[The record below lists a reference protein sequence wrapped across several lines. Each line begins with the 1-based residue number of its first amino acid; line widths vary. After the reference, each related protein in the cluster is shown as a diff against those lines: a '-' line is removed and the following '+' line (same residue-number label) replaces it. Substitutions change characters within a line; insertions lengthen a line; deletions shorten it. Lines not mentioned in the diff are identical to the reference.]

1 MKNPI
6 KYLIINTF
14 LISGLVIFLM
24 CTKQS
29 KTENVVV
36 SRLEIP
42 DQDPE
47 KNPENNTNEDNENK
61 IQVALLLDTSGS
73 MDGLIEQAKTRLWN
87 IVNTL
92 TTLKYDGKA
101 PNIEIALYEYGNDK
115 YSAESNYIQ
124 QITPLTQDLD
134 LISEKLFALTTNG
147 GEEYCGAVISN
158 STKNLNWS
166 NDTKSMKLIYI
177 AGNEPFNQGN
187 VNYKEAISAALKSKI
202 YVNTIFC
209 GNRKEGIDTFWMNG
223 AELGQGKYFNIDS
236 NQKVI
241 YIETPYDDKI
251 DKCNEKLNST
261 YLSYGRLGNSKK
273 ENQITQDNN
282 AGNISK
288 SNKIERAVSKSKA
301 NAYKNESWDL
311 VDKAEKDDKFIEVAK
326 DEELPAELKGKTV
339 AEKKQII
346 KAKTEERTIV
356 QKEIEQLAKD
366 RQKFIDEETKKR
378 AGNQADDLGKA
389 IEKSILE
396 IASKNGFT
404 N

>member
-134 LISEKLFALTTNG
+134 LISEKLF
-147 GEEYCGAVISN
+147 
-158 STKNLNWS
+158 
-166 NDTKSMKLIYI
+166 
-177 AGNEPFNQGN
+177 
-187 VNYKEAISAALKSKI
+187 
-202 YVNTIFC
+202 NT
-209 GNRKEGIDTFWMNG
+209 
-223 AELGQGKYFNIDS
+223 A
-236 NQKVI
+236 
-241 YIETPYDDKI
+241 
-251 DKCNEKLNST
+251 LNS
-261 YLSYGRLGNSKK
+261 
-273 ENQITQDNN
+273 
-282 AGNISK
+282 
-288 SNKIERAVSKSKA
+288 
-301 NAYKNESWDL
+301 
-311 VDKAEKDDKFIEVAK
+311 
-326 DEELPAELKGKTV
+326 
-339 AEKKQII
+339 
-346 KAKTEERTIV
+346 
-356 QKEIEQLAKD
+356 
-366 RQKFIDEETKKR
+366 
-378 AGNQADDLGKA
+378 
-389 IEKSILE
+389 
-396 IASKNGFT
+396 
-404 N
+404 